1 MGSARGLQKP
11 VALCRALG
19 YAGGMSLELKIIL
32 VAVLVLIGSHL
43 LLWGFIKRKLREAEA
58 RLAAEESAKAG
69 APAPDDTPPTA

>member
-1 MGSARGLQKP
+1 MAGARGLQKP

-43 LLWGFIKRKLREAEA
+43 FLWGFIKRKLREAEA
-58 RLAAEESAKAG
+58 RLAAENAAKAD
-69 APAPDDTPPTA
+69 ASAPDETPPTA